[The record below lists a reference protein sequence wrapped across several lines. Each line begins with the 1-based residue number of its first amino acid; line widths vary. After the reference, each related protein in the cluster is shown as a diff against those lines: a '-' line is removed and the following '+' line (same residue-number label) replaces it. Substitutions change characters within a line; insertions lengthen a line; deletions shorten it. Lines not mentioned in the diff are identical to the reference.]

1 MWNKVYKQGGRNRVY
16 SGRRN
21 VKKQKAVLDTL
32 RELKEN
38 IAYRTKIQCYR
49 NGDIQWIEYF
59 PPRHPPP
66 PPKADMK
73 NSVGE

>member
-49 NGDIQWIEYF
+49 NGDIQ
-59 PPRHPPP
+59 
-66 PPKADMK
+66 
-73 NSVGE
+73 